1 MRHEYEKYEH
11 DGIHYEDSYYFPE
24 DATDS
29 YPIVLV
35 VPDYHG
41 ATEYAEQSA
50 QQICELGYIACCV
63 DFYGNRAM
71 PKTSQEAA
79 SLIMPFFNDRTKGV
93 ERAKLALSQARHK
106 KEVDGSKTAA
116 IGYSSGGM
124 VVLDMARRIPDL
136 DGAILEWGVALPW
149 QLRPLPMIEPDNG
162 KAKVLIMQGTDDPFN
177 PLEAVLSVI
186 HEFDEAKTDYQWI
199 LFGQKKHAYSLKPSD
214 NLEIQS
220 GESPL
225 ALLYDAETAQR
236 SSRYIATFLAEVFN
250 K

>member
-11 DGIHYEDSYYFPE
+11 NGIHYEDSYYLPE
-24 DATDS
+24 EAADS

-35 VPDYHG
+35 IPDYHG
-41 ATEYAEQSA
+41 ATAYVEQSA
-50 QQICELGYIACCV
+50 QQICELGYVACCV
-63 DFYGNRAM
+63 DVYGSRAM

-93 ERAKLALSQARHK
+93 ERAKLALNQARRK

-149 QLRPLPMIEPDNG
+149 QLRPLPMIEPDIGN
-162 KAKVLIMQGTDDPFN
+162 AKVLIMQGTDDPFN

-186 HEFDEAKTDYQWI
+186 HEFDESKTDYQWI
-199 LFGQKKHAYSLKPSD
+199 LFGQKKHAYSLKPAD

-225 ALLYDAETAQR
+225 ALLYDAETAKR
-236 SSRYIATFLAEVFN
+236 SHRYIASFLEELFN
-250 K
+250 